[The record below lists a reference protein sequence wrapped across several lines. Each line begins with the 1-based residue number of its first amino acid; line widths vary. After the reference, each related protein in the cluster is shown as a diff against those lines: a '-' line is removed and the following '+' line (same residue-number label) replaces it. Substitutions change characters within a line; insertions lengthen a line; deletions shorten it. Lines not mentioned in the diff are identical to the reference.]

1 MTPAPSRLNGHA
13 GPREP
18 ARGPAQ
24 PRPPIDRAAV
34 EHAARGLLAAL
45 GADLTD
51 DGLRETPRR
60 MADTYVELLTPEAFS
75 LTTFPNDEGYDE
87 LVLVRDIP
95 FRSLC
100 LHHVL
105 PFEGVAHVAY
115 LPADRL
121 LGLSKLA
128 RVVDLFAHGL
138 QLQER
143 LTRQIATCLQER
155 LRPAGVGVVLEAE
168 HRCMSMRGVQKAG
181 ARTVTSALLG
191 AVRDDPR
198 TRDEFLRLTARRA

>member
-1 MTPAPSRLNGHA
+1 MNPALLH
-13 GPREP
+13 
-18 ARGPAQ
+18 
-24 PRPPIDRAAV
+24 AV
-34 EHAARGLLAAL
+34 ESEDRIDLERAEDAAHELLLAL
-45 GADLTD
+45 GEDPQR
-51 DGLRETPRR
+51 DGLRDTPRR
-60 MADTYVELLTPEAFS
+60 IAKAYAELLSPEPFNP
-75 LTTFPNDEGYDE
+75 TTFPNDEGYDE

-121 LGLSKLA
+121 LGLSKLV

-155 LRPAGVGVVLEAE
+155 LRPAGVGVVLEGE

-198 TRDEFLRLTARRA
+198 TRDEFLRLTATRA